1 MPSLNLASFHKAEG
15 HDIRL
20 SDFKPDED
28 LGIAKQSCEGQLAQN
43 LLELEDLQY
52 KLFAESSTAV
62 LIVLQGIDTAGKDG
76 TIRKV
81 MSGFNPQGVQV
92 TSFKEPDGQEKYH
105 DYLWRV
111 HNACPPRGTI
121 GIFNRSH
128 YEDVLVTRVHKLIDE
143 DQVKRRFRHINDF
156 ERLLTDEG
164 TVIIKLFLN
173 ISKDEQFQRLQ
184 ARLDDPTRNWKFNSA
199 DIGERTHWDRYMKIY
214 GETLTRTNTDYA
226 PWWIIPSDRK
236 WFRNLLVSEIVLKEL
251 RRLKLEWPKPP
262 ADLEQ
267 SRQTLKESS

>member
-15 HDIRL
+15 HDIQL
-20 SDFKPDED
+20 SEFKPDED
-28 LGIAKQSCEGQLAQN
+28 LGIEKQSCEGQLAQN

-52 KLFAESSTAV
+52 KLFADNSTAV

-92 TSFKEPDGQEKYH
+92 TSFKEPEGKEKYH

-128 YEDVLVTRVHKLIDE
+128 YEDVLVTRVHLLIDE
-143 DQVKRRFRHINDF
+143 DRAKRRFQHINDF

-173 ISKDEQFQRLQ
+173 ISKGEQLQRLQ
-184 ARLDDPTRNWKFNSA
+184 ARLDDPSRNWKFNSA
-199 DIGERTHWDRYMKIY
+199 DLSERNHWDRYMKIY

-262 ADLEQ
+262 ANLEQ